1 MCVVQ
6 GLRQHDDSSGLLA
19 KIIDPR
25 DARRFL
31 IIDPVIEMVCDP
43 FSLQVISNEIAANPV
58 LSRGQ
63 CLARIVLA
71 IPTRNQAI
79 QSDSEVP
86 LGGANIERS
95 PQLPGR
101 VEDPETDSALRFR
114 QCESKSLAPFGRQS
128 WEQSRE
134 KRCEQ
139 NSPQA

>member
-43 FSLQVISNEIAANPV
+43 FSFQVISNEIATDPV

-63 CLARIVLA
+63 RLAKIVLA
-71 IPTRNQAI
+71 IPTGNQAI
-79 QSDSEVP
+79 QSDREIR
-86 LGGANIERS
+86 LGGANIERP
-95 PQLPGR
+95 PQLTDR

-114 QCESKSLAPFGRQS
+114 
-128 WEQSRE
+128 
-134 KRCEQ
+134 
-139 NSPQA
+139 